1 MGFLQHGVWHGGDGD
16 QIGARGWE
24 QRVEGIRGLLRAQ
37 PGPGELQAEPG
48 RYHLI
53 VCPGCPLSHRVWVLY
68 RLKQLDDVITIGRVR
83 PVMGVNGRE
92 FEGVDSVT
100 GASTLH
106 DLYLA
111 TEATFSGRDSTPVL
125 WDRVTRRIV
134 SNTYR
139 DILAML
145 NREFDAFTTSA
156 IDVQPAAR
164 MAEIDATLARL
175 GAGLLGAVYRAGF
188 SRDQA
193 DYEYH
198 LAAMDRMI
206 PELAAQLADRPY
218 LLGDTLTEPDLGLF
232 ATLVRYDA
240 IYLPLFRCTRQ
251 RIEDHP
257 ALTAYIAR
265 ILALPGVAET
275 FDLRATMRHY
285 YGSHVHLNPT
295 RIVPLPPSMSWLP
308 ACPQ

>member
-1 MGFLQHGVWHGGDGD
+1 MGFLRDGVWHGGDGD

-24 QRVEGIRGLLRAQ
+24 PRVEGIKGLVRAQ
-37 PGPGELQAEPG
+37 PGPGELPAQPG

-53 VCPGCPLSHRVWVLY
+53 VCPGCPLSHRIRVLH
-68 RLKQLDDVITIGRVR
+68 RLKRLDDVITIGEVR
-83 PVMGVNGRE
+83 PVMGANGRE
-92 FEGVDSVT
+92 FDGVDPVT

-106 DLYLA
+106 DLYLETRA
-111 TEATFSGRDSTPVL
+111 DFSGRDSTPVL

-145 NREFDAFTTSA
+145 NREFDAFTASD

-164 MAEIDATLARL
+164 MAEIDAELARL

-188 SRDQA
+188 SRDQTE
-193 DYEYH
+193 YERQV
-198 LAAMDRMI
+198 AAMDRMI
-206 PELAAQLADRPY
+206 PELAAQLADQPY
-218 LLGDTLTEPDLGLF
+218 LLGDAITEPDLGLF

-275 FDLRATMRHY
+275 FDLAATMTHY

-295 RIVPLPPSMSWLP
+295 RIVPLPPPMSWLP
-308 ACPQ
+308 